1 MDLERDLDN
10 SRNNQ
15 MYYNQIQKY
24 GRARHDVHKNMKGTS
39 TSFGS
44 QKVEFSN
51 YLLVIEGY
59 EGFFYAG
66 YVALIPYIVGS
77 LFLYFFVANGSFGNY
92 KLLETEA
99 FFIVW
104 LIGYEIVAAF
114 MLIFIFVS
122 FLMYDK
128 GPKKKYR

>member
-15 MYYNQIQKY
+15 MYYRQIQKNT
-24 GRARHDVHKNMKGTS
+24 RSTQKNINS
-39 TSFGS
+39 ASDSFGS
-44 QKVEFSN
+44 QKVDFSS

-92 KLLETEA
+92 KLLKTEA

-104 LIGYEIVAAF
+104 MIGYEIVAAF
-114 MLIFIFVS
+114 MLVFIFIS
-122 FLMYDK
+122 FLRYDK
-128 GPKKKYR
+128 EPKKKYR